1 MTAWPASAIVEPTTS
16 PRSERRTHKGSQ
28 EAAGTLA
35 TISQRFDKTWREEPL
50 LFPLWLLTLVTGLV
64 DAACYL
70 GLGRVFTAN
79 MTGNVVLLAFGAAR
93 AQGLPVL
100 APTVSLVVFLV
111 GAAAGGRLAASMAGP
126 AGAKVPEPVRRR
138 WVTVALLA
146 ELLLV
151 ALAAV
156 VAAGLPVGGGGA
168 RRYVVIGL
176 LAAGLGLQ
184 NATVRRLAVPDLT
197 TTVLTL
203 TLTGLA
209 ADSRLAGGHSPRA
222 GRRVATVGLMA
233 AGALAG
239 ALLLRVDVALPV
251 LVAAVVIG
259 LAAVPLR
266 FGR

>member
-1 MTAWPASAIVEPTTS
+1 MEASSGRPGAA
-16 PRSERRTHKGSQ
+16 RRV
-28 EAAGTLA
+28 
-35 TISQRFDKTWREEPL
+35 EPL
-50 LFPLWLLTLVTGLV
+50 LLALSLLTLVTGLV

-79 MTGNVVLLAFGAAR
+79 MTGNVVLLAFGATG

-111 GAAAGGRLAASMAGP
+111 GAAAGGRLASRLVGP
-126 AGAKVPEPVRRR
+126 AGAEVPASVRRR
-138 WVTVALLA
+138 WVTITLLL

-151 ALAAV
+151 AVAGV
-156 VAAGLPVGGGGA
+156 VALGLPIGGGGA

-184 NATVRRLAVPDLT
+184 NATVRRLAVPDVT

-209 ADSRLAGGHSPRA
+209 ADSWLAGGRSPRT
-222 GRRVATVGLMA
+222 GRRVAAVGLMA

-251 LVAAVVIG
+251 LAAALVIA
-259 LAAVPLR
+259 LAAAQLR

>member
-1 MTAWPASAIVEPTTS
+1 MEVS
-16 PRSERRTHKGSQ
+16 
-28 EAAGTLA
+28 
-35 TISQRFDKTWREEPL
+35 SQRPGGARRVEPL
-50 LFPLWLLTLVTGLV
+50 LLALSLLTLVTGLV

-79 MTGNVVLLAFGAAR
+79 QTGNVVLLAFGAAR

-100 APTVSLVVFLV
+100 APSVSLVVFLV
-111 GAAAGGRLAASMAGP
+111 GATGGGRLAHRQIGP
-126 AGAKVPEPVRRR
+126 AGAEVPAPVRRR
-138 WVTVALLA
+138 WVMIALLA

-151 ALAAV
+151 VVAGVAAV
-156 VAAGLPVGGGGA
+156 GLPVGGGGA

-176 LAAGLGLQ
+176 LAAGLGVQ
-184 NATVRRLAVPDLT
+184 NATVRRLAVPDVT

-209 ADSRLAGGHSPRA
+209 ADSWLAGGHSPRV
-222 GRRVATVGLMA
+222 GRRLAAVGLMA

-239 ALLLRVDVALPV
+239 ALLRGDVALPV
-251 LVAAVVIG
+251 LAAAVVIA
-259 LAAVPLR
+259 LAAVALR

>member
-1 MTAWPASAIVEPTTS
+1 MPADAGSSRLDTV
-16 PRSERRTHKGSQ
+16 RRT
-28 EAAGTLA
+28 
-35 TISQRFDKTWREEPL
+35 DPL
-50 LFPLWLLTLVTGLV
+50 LVALGLLTLVTGLV

-79 MTGNVVLLAFGAAR
+79 MTGNVVLLAFGAAG

-111 GAAAGGRLAASMAGP
+111 GAAAGGRLASRLVGP
-126 AGAKVPEPVRRR
+126 AGAEVPAPVRRR
-138 WVTVALLA
+138 WVMIALLA

-151 ALAAV
+151 AVAGMVAV
-156 VAAGLPVGGGGA
+156 GLPVDAGGA
-168 RRYVVIGL
+168 RRYAVIGL

-184 NATVRRLAVPDLT
+184 NATVRRLAVLDIT

-209 ADSRLAGGHSPRA
+209 ADSWLAGGHSPRA
-222 GRRVATVGLMA
+222 GRRLGAVGLMA

-251 LVAAVVIG
+251 LAAAVLVA
-259 LAAVPLR
+259 LAAVALR